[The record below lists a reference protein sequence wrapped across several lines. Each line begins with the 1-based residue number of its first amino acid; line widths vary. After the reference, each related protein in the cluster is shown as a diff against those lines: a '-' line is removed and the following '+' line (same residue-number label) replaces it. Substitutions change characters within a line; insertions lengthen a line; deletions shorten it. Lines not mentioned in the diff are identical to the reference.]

1 MSVQKTSIK
10 MYAWSMDVPVSTL
23 RAELSSWIE
32 RAKAGEDVVITE
44 RGIPVARILAVDSA
58 PLLDQ
63 LHPAR
68 VVEQAEHRAAQS
80 ARCQKSSLDRVGVR
94 TRRRAASLTPP

>member
-1 MSVQKTSIK
+1 
-10 MYAWSMDVPVSTL
+10 MDVAVSTL

-58 PLLDQ
+58 PLLDHLTQ
-63 LHPAR
+63 RGLLSKPSTTRPKAR
-68 VVEQAEHRAAQS
+68 GA
-80 ARCQKSSLDRVGVR
+80 
-94 TRRRAASLTPP
+94 RRAHPTGSVSELVGQQRR